1 MSLRWSVRPRRH
13 LLSLTSLMSA
23 VLTLVIVSHRKLCHI
38 IPEFL
43 DHCLARVCGSTRWQ
57 IIESGLCI
65 LLFLTDGKIT
75 KMREIWSDVIMMIMI
90 CGYVSMWSDRTRH
103 DASQHVELCGP
114 SVACCLCSL
123 CHPQTYPQMFVN
135 KLWSVEWIN
144 ESLAAEYPTLHAKL
158 RSIYVEDVFP
168 CKWADE
174 TTQQGVTHR
183 SGVIAVR
190 KNMMFSSQ

>member
-1 MSLRWSVRPRRH
+1 
-13 LLSLTSLMSA
+13 MSA
-23 VLTLVIVSHRKLCHI
+23 VLTRGLEIVSHRKLWHI

-65 LLFLTDGKIT
+65 LLFLTDGKMT
-75 KMREIWSDVIMMIMI
+75 KMREIWSDVIIMTIMI
-90 CGYVSMWSDRTRH
+90 CGYVDVIGSHSTWRIPTCGVMRAQCSMF
-103 DASQHVELCGP
+103 
-114 SVACCLCSL
+114 SL
-123 CHPQTYPQMFVN
+123 CHSQTYPQMFVN

-174 TTQQGVTHR
+174 KTQQGVTHR
-183 SGVIAVR
+183 SGVITGAKTR
-190 KNMMFSSQ
+190 CFHLNRI